1 VAARR
6 GEGRAQKEKRGS
18 PVSGSGQR
26 DRDARAQRR
35 VQRVVTL
42 LSRLRLHIPLQ
53 RVHVWSFQGKRRS
66 RVDPRHC
73 RRLVVSVC
81 AANQHECREESYQ
94 LSHSLFLSS
103 CHLITGAPFKF
114 RQSPQICRSN
124 VPYSVFGSPIP
135 IPETRSAF
143 HRLAQRNA
151 FRRRDARL
159 QSRSFASENPRP
171 ETQPQLQPALLRLS
185 AMISQY

>member
-1 VAARR
+1 
-6 GEGRAQKEKRGS
+6 
-18 PVSGSGQR
+18 
-26 DRDARAQRR
+26 
-35 VQRVVTL
+35 VVTL

-114 RQSPQICRSN
+114 RQCPQICRSN
-124 VPYSVFGSPIP
+124 VPYSVSDRRFQFHKRRQLFIRTHNKTLRIVTMRIGNEDCSP
-135 IPETRSAF
+135 
-143 HRLAQRNA
+143 
-151 FRRRDARL
+151 ARIN
-159 QSRSFASENPRP
+159 R
-171 ETQPQLQPALLRLS
+171 
-185 AMISQY
+185 